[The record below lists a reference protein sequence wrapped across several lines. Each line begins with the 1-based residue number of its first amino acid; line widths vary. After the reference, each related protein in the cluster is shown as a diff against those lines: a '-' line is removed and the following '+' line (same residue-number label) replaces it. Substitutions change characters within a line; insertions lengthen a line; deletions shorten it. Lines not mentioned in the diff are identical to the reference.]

1 MDMFDVLCIICIRLA
16 SFLQLCRCKCTLQI
30 ISSYYLSVLGGWVPD
45 MPSLKNGF
53 ALRILCKQPAT
64 IQEPTPTWFSAF
76 QYLKQNHSEQ
86 WEEFTTIF
94 HWPTFDINFN
104 CDVPFYQQSIWKPHD
119 RLQSKQWFIN
129 NHGVSIFF
137 SSTPPPHPALSAWYW
152 WSLIQ
157 CWWVISIF
165 FSHIIGPKLL
175 FLQLNF

>member
-76 QYLKQNHSEQ
+76 QYLKKMIANSGRSSPQYFTDQHLTLTSTAMYLFISSQFENH
-86 WEEFTTIF
+86 TIGF
-94 HWPTFDINFN
+94 S
-104 CDVPFYQQSIWKPHD
+104 QS
-119 RLQSKQWFIN
+119 IN

-157 CWWVISIF
+157 CWWVIYIF
-165 FSHIIGPKLL
+165 LILSGP
-175 FLQLNF
+175 NFCFCN